1 MQRCLE
7 GIFSSETTYL
17 FLLQEKA
24 QLQVSKLEEVVED
37 YKKKVSH
44 MVSAKELSNVQE
56 MRRKENAM
64 MVRTKSKRPKLCAYY
79 YQVLWTLLH
88 FVNRWVSHTNALT
101 QAFHHFR
108 AVINGYTLFSFLMF
122 ILLGPRPW
130 PSEGFFPGEALVDFS

>member
-64 MVRTKSKRPKLCAYY
+64 MVRT
-79 YQVLWTLLH
+79 
-88 FVNRWVSHTNALT
+88 
-101 QAFHHFR
+101 
-108 AVINGYTLFSFLMF
+108 
-122 ILLGPRPW
+122 
-130 PSEGFFPGEALVDFS
+130 